1 MTDFYGITGTH
12 IIQFAAEELFLLQC
26 YTDTLKS
33 FMQNSVI
40 LSRKTAGVIN
50 AGCSVALKICK
61 AKCLLGRAVFP
72 DL

>member
-1 MTDFYGITGTH
+1 MTDSYSITGTH
-12 IIQFAAEELFLLQC
+12 IIQFAVEELFLLQW

-40 LSRKTAGVIN
+40 LSRKTAGVIS
-50 AGCSVALKICK
+50 AGCSMALRICR
-61 AKCLLGRAVFP
+61 CLLGRAIFP